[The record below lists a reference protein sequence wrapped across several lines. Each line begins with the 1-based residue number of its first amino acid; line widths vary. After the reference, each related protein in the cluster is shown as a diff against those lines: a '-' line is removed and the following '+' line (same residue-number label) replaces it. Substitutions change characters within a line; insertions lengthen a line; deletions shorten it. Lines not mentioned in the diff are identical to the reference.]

1 MYIPEVFK
9 INDQDKIIDFMEN
22 QSFADL
28 VTYHNQSLC
37 SNKVP
42 LILDKGKN
50 VLYGHFGRS
59 NPQLLDI
66 EKSGDVLVIFSGPHS
81 YISPRW
87 YVSENMVPTWNFQTL
102 QVKGTASLVDDS
114 CLIEILE
121 KLSARHESHQPN
133 PWTMSELAPEKL
145 DLMLKMIVGFKIDIH
160 EINFKEKMSQNREIH
175 DQQNLINS
183 LIKTND
189 TNSVNVASI
198 MRKNISG

>member
-1 MYIPEVFK
+1 MYIPEAFK
-9 INDQDKIIDFMEN
+9 INDRDRITDFMEK
-22 QSFADL
+22 QGFADL
-28 VTYHNQSLC
+28 ITYHNQSLC

-42 LILDKGKN
+42 LMLDKDKN

-66 EKSGDVLVIFSGPHS
+66 EKSRDVLVIFSGPHS

-87 YVSENMVPTWNFQTL
+87 YASENMVPTWNFQTL
-102 QVKGTASLVDDS
+102 QVKGTASLVDDN

-121 KLSARHESHQPN
+121 KLSTLHESNQPN
-133 PWTMSELAPEKL
+133 PWTMRELAPEKL
-145 DLMLKMIVGFKIDIH
+145 DIMLKMIVGFKIDIH

-175 DQQNLINS
+175 DQQSLIDS

-198 MRKNISG
+198 MRKNIAG